1 MTQNMNNKE
10 ITEQEYEDAKLI
22 VQLYE
27 SQLIL
32 KTLKEKYTQPTHL
45 SNIPPPP
52 KPPESKKLKEGNPP
66 PHNSKYE

>member
-1 MTQNMNNKE
+1 MTQNMNNYE
-10 ITEQEYEDAKLI
+10 ITEQEYQDAKLI

-45 SNIPPPP
+45 SNPP
-52 KPPESKKLKEGNPP
+52 KPPKSRKLKEGNQPP
-66 PHNSKYE
+66 YNSKYE